1 MKQQTNDQK
10 LAMILV
16 GLTLGLLIGLQVR
29 TLGFQRSVMGTSRV
43 NVLIERLLRTQDEVE
58 RMREEVDKL
67 RQQISDYEKAMAEGK
82 AATQRMAAELN
93 NLRILAG
100 LTKVRGPGVIVW
112 LTDAP
117 KQGSPEDPSS
127 GIVHDTDL
135 LILVNELRNAGA
147 EAIAINNQRV
157 VSTTAIRCVG
167 NLITV
172 NGVTI
177 SPPYELSA
185 IGDPNKLKEALMMP
199 SGIIEQLSALGIPVK
214 IYQRQ
219 DVIVPSLS
227 VTPKLELARPS
238 EKGAGISRIQ
248 E

>member
-1 MKQQTNDQK
+1 MRQYLANDQRF
-10 LAMILV
+10 AIVLV

-29 TLGFQRSVMGTSRV
+29 TLGLQRGSVGTSRV
-43 NVLIERLLRTQDEVE
+43 NVLVERLLRAQEEIEKLRD
-58 RMREEVDKL
+58 EVDKL
-67 RQQISDYEKAMAEGK
+67 RQQISDYERAMAEGK

-93 NLRILAG
+93 NLRVLAG
-100 LTKVRGPGVIVW
+100 LTKVRGPGIIVW
-112 LTDAP
+112 LTDSP
-117 KQGSPEDPSS
+117 KPVSPEDPSS

-147 EAIAINNQRV
+147 EAIAVNNQRI

-177 SPPYELSA
+177 SPPYEVSA
-185 IGDPNKLKEALMMP
+185 IGDPNKLKEALTMP
-199 SGIIEQLSALGIPVK
+199 GGIVEQLTTLGIPVK

-227 VTPKLELARPS
+227 ITPKLELARPS
-238 EKGAGISRIQ
+238 ER
-248 E
+248 